1 MKSAVSNVRN
11 IGETCSSEQII
22 LLKTHPFTSSF
33 IERMFC
39 GLIPLS

>member
-11 IGETCSSEQII
+11 IGETCSSEEII
-22 LLKTHPFTSSF
+22 LLKNSAITSSF

-39 GLIPLS
+39 GLILLS

>member
-22 LLKTHPFTSSF
+22 LYKTHPFTSSF

-39 GLIPLS
+39 GLILLS

>member
-22 LLKTHPFTSSF
+22 LLKTHPVTNSF

-39 GLIPLS
+39 GFILLS

>member
-1 MKSAVSNVRN
+1 MKSAVSNLRN
-11 IGETCSSEQII
+11 TGETCSPEQII